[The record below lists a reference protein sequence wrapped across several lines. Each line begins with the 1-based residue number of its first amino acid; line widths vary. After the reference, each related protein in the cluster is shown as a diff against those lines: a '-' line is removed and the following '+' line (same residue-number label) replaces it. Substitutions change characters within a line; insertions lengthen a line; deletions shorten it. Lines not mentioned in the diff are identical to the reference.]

1 MGIFNKTDEELR
13 IIKERK
19 DLKELKE
26 AIKSN
31 KELAN
36 DKTGQDYLIKYIDDV
51 IDGKNNDFFESDFLI
66 RAFLKFDNVLDL
78 PNAIY
83 VIRNLLP
90 YGLNTPNYNAIK
102 EVILSDFL
110 GDGGYVTEG
119 IFDHEVY
126 ALFKD
131 FDNYLRIMKTIQG
144 KPSTRNNFKLI
155 AGYIKES
162 AKYSIDE
169 DTFTKS
175 IISTIDNLDD
185 SVLDI
190 PAYLKNELE
199 KDKKRAGIYSIS
211 HDDVISASSSLRRID
226 SQVEKIDNYILTLEE
241 KARDAINEADNGV
254 KKINESHN
262 IAIRELKEYKSSLE
276 KELKNILE
284 RHLEDSKIEIN
295 NKADAVF
302 SEILKKYQEQ
312 LDEFRKVSQNLSL
325 QNTRELTILKEETNK
340 SLNELREYVHNN
352 PELKSALTQA
362 EESAA
367 VRDKLLEIIKVE
379 QERPVDNEEEK
390 IVRGINRIVAPNTPK
405 VEIPDSIVTQ
415 SNVQIIKPYA
425 FKNAKDFAK
434 IMRNIEKQIALGES
448 NGAIYHKKIKEL
460 LACLMVG
467 DWPYMYGP
475 SGAGKGHTVRQ
486 VGSLLGQKVIDAGKI
501 GDVSS
506 VVGYIDAQGRFRAPS
521 ALEAVVDGCLIFF
534 DEFDN
539 GNPDTRVA
547 LNTMYSNLRDK
558 IIAPSSDQYI
568 RFAQEIDVPIN
579 PNMRMIAAGNTD
591 GNGSD
596 RQYTDRY
603 PIDESIK
610 ERLKYIYFD
619 YDNRVEKHILKDY
632 EDWYEFFIN
641 FRNACNEYAKSQGDE
656 NAQGNV
662 STRDAS
668 DINRDVNLNAKAL
681 DDMMNQYFVQ
691 SKESD
696 YRNALARQIAGL
708 YNIEYNQ
715 EYDDYHGT
723 LSEADGLVLA
733 KQFVTRCNKGIK
745 G

>member
-26 AIKSN
+26 TIKSN

-51 IDGKNNDFFESDFLI
+51 IDGKDNDFFESDFLI

-78 PNAIY
+78 TNAIY

-110 GDGGYVTEG
+110 GNGGYVTEG

-131 FDNYLRIMKTIQG
+131 FDNYLRIMKTVQG
-144 KPSTRNNFKLI
+144 KPVTRNNFKLI

-199 KDKKRAGIYSIS
+199 KDKKRAGVYSIS

-390 IVRGINRIVAPNTPK
+390 IVRGINRIVVPNTPK

>member
-1 MGIFNKTDEELR
+1 MRT
-13 IIKERK
+13 
-19 DLKELKE
+19 
-26 AIKSN
+26 
-31 KELAN
+31 
-36 DKTGQDYLIKYIDDV
+36 
-51 IDGKNNDFFESDFLI
+51 
-66 RAFLKFDNVLDL
+66 
-78 PNAIY
+78 
-83 VIRNLLP
+83 IRN
-90 YGLNTPNYNAIK
+90 NEKAVKNFK
-102 EVILSDFL
+102 K
-110 GDGGYVTEG
+110 VTE
-119 IFDHEVY
+119 
-126 ALFKD
+126 
-131 FDNYLRIMKTIQG
+131 
-144 KPSTRNNFKLI
+144 
-155 AGYIKES
+155 YIKKS
-162 AKYSIDE
+162 AKFSIDE
-169 DTFTKS
+169 NTFVKS
-175 IISTIDNLDD
+175 IISTIENLDE
-185 SVLDI
+185 SVLDVDK
-190 PAYLKNELE
+190 YLEDELE
-199 KDKKRAGIYSIS
+199 KDKKRAGVYAIS
-211 HDDVISASSSLRRID
+211 HEDIMTASSTMRKID
-226 SQVEKIDNYILTLEE
+226 SQIEKLDSLVTVLDE
-241 KARDAINEADNGV
+241 KENDINRSTNDG
-254 KKINESHN
+254 INKLNKTKSELVN
-262 IAIRELKEYKSSLE
+262 ELKGYKSTLE
-276 KELKNILE
+276 KELKNLLE
-284 RHLEDSKIEIN
+284 QHLANVKIEIN
-295 NKADAVF
+295 NKADTVF

-312 LDEFRKVSQNLSL
+312 LEEFRKVSENLSI
-325 QNTRELTILKEETNK
+325 QNARELTILKTETDK

-352 PELKSALTQA
+352 PELQSALNTA

-379 QERPVDNEEEK
+379 QERPVDNSEEK
-390 IVRGINRIVAPNTPK
+390 IVRGINRIVVPNTPK
-405 VEIPDSIVTQ
+405 VEIPDSVVAQ

-434 IMRNIEKQIALGES
+434 IMKNIEKQIAFGES

-486 VGSLLGQKVIDAGKI
+486 VGSFLGQKVIDAGKI
-501 GDVSS
+501 GDVPS
-506 VVGYIDAQGRFRAPS
+506 VLGYIDAQGRFRAPS
-521 ALEAVVDGCLIFF
+521 ALEAVVDGCLVFF

-558 IIAPSSDQYI
+558 ITDPSSDQYI

-619 YDNRVEKHILKDY
+619 YDNRVEQHILKDY
-632 EDWYEFFIN
+632 KDWYEFFIN

-668 DINRDVNLNAKAL
+668 DINRDINLNAKEL

-696 YRNALARQIAGL
+696 YRNALARQIAKV

-733 KQFVTRCNKGIK
+733 KQFVTRCNKSIK

>member
-26 AIKSN
+26 TIKSN

-51 IDGKNNDFFESDFLI
+51 IDGKDNDFFESDFLI

-78 PNAIY
+78 TNAIY

-110 GDGGYVTEG
+110 GNGGYVTEG

-131 FDNYLRIMKTIQG
+131 FDNYLRIMKTVQG
-144 KPSTRNNFKLI
+144 KPVTRNNFKLI

-390 IVRGINRIVAPNTPK
+390 IVRGINRIVVPNTPK

>member
-1 MGIFNKTDEELR
+1 
-13 IIKERK
+13 KE
-19 DLKELKE
+19 
-26 AIKSN
+26 
-31 KELAN
+31 
-36 DKTGQDYLIKYIDDV
+36 
-51 IDGKNNDFFESDFLI
+51 
-66 RAFLKFDNVLDL
+66 
-78 PNAIY
+78 
-83 VIRNLLP
+83 
-90 YGLNTPNYNAIK
+90 
-102 EVILSDFL
+102 
-110 GDGGYVTEG
+110 
-119 IFDHEVY
+119 IFDY
-126 ALFKD
+126 SMYSLFKN
-131 FDNYLRIMKTIQG
+131 FDNYTRVMRTIR
-144 KPSTRNNFKLI
+144 KNNKAIENFNKLNE
-155 AGYIKES
+155 YIKKS
-162 AKYSIDE
+162 AKFSIDE
-169 DTFTKS
+169 DSFVKS
-175 IISTIDNLDD
+175 IISTIEGLDD
-185 SVLDI
+185 SVLNVDT
-190 PAYLKNELE
+190 YLESEIE
-199 KDKKRAGIYSIS
+199 KDKKRVGIYALS
-211 HDDVISASSSLRRID
+211 HDDIMTASNTMRRID
-226 SQVEKIDNYILTLEE
+226 SQMEKLDNYITIAEE
-241 KARDAINEADNGV
+241 KSKNIINTT
-254 KKINESHN
+254 NES
-262 IAIRELKEYKSSLE
+262 ELKIKQATELSIIELKKYRSTLE
-276 KELKNILE
+276 KELKNLLE
-284 RHLEDSKIEIN
+284 QHLENVKIEIN
-295 NKADAVF
+295 NKADTVF

-312 LDEFRKVSQNLSL
+312 LEEFRIVSKNLSI
-325 QNTRELTILKEETNK
+325 QSTRELTLLKEETDK

-379 QERPVDNEEEK
+379 QERPVDTSEEK
-390 IVRGINRIVAPNTPK
+390 IVRGINRIVVPNTKK
-405 VEIPDSIVTQ
+405 VEIPDSVVTQ

-434 IMRNIEKQIALGES
+434 VMRNIEKQIALGES
-448 NGAIYHKKIKEL
+448 NGGIYHKKIKEL

-501 GDVSS
+501 GDVPS
-506 VVGYIDAQGRFRAPS
+506 VIGYIDPQGRFRAPS
-521 ALEAVVDGCLIFF
+521 ALEAVVDGCLVFF

-558 IIAPSSDQYI
+558 ITDPSSDQYI

-619 YDNRVEKHILKDY
+619 YDNRVEQHILKDY
-632 EDWYEFFIN
+632 KDWYEFFIN
-641 FRNACNEYAKSQGDE
+641 FRNACIEYAKSQGDE

-668 DINRDVNLNAKAL
+668 DINRDINLNAKEL

-696 YRNALARQIAGL
+696 YRNALARQIAKV

>member
-1 MGIFNKTDEELR
+1 MGLFNKTEEELR
-13 IIKERK
+13 IIEEKK
-19 DLKELKE
+19 QLKELKE
-26 AIKSN
+26 ALKSN
-31 KELAN
+31 KDLASDQIGLN
-36 DKTGQDYLIKYIDDV
+36 KLLDYIDEFSE
-51 IDGKNNDFFESDFLI
+51 GKKEDFLDTDFLI
-66 RAFLKFDNVLDL
+66 RSFLKFNKVTDL
-78 PNAIY
+78 YEAIFIIKY
-83 VIRNLLP
+83 LLP
-90 YGLNTPNYNAIK
+90 YGINTPNYESIK
-102 EVILSDFL
+102 EVIINNFL
-110 GDGGYVTEG
+110 GEYGYLKRK
-119 IFDHEVY
+119 IFDY
-126 ALFKD
+126 SLYSLIKD
-131 FDNYLRIMKTIQG
+131 FDNFTRVMNTIS
-144 KPSTRNNFKLI
+144 KNEKAVENFNKLNE
-155 AGYIKES
+155 YIIKA
-162 AKYSIDE
+162 AKYSVDE
-169 DTFTKS
+169 ESFVKS
-175 IISTIDNLDD
+175 IISTIEGLDD
-185 SVLDI
+185 SVLNVDT
-190 PAYLKNELE
+190 YLESEIE
-199 KDKKRAGIYSIS
+199 KDKKRAGVYALS
-211 HDDVISASSSLRRID
+211 HDDIMTASSTMRKID
-226 SQVEKIDNYILTLEE
+226 SQMEKLDNYITIVEE
-241 KARDAINEADNGV
+241 KSKNIINTT
-254 KKINESHN
+254 NES
-262 IAIRELKEYKSSLE
+262 ELKIKQATELSIIELKKYRSTLE
-276 KELKNILE
+276 KELKHLLE
-284 RHLEDSKIEIN
+284 QHLENVKIEIN
-295 NKADAVF
+295 NKADTVF

-312 LDEFRKVSQNLSL
+312 LEEFRIVSKNLSI
-325 QNTRELTILKEETNK
+325 QSTRELTLLKEETDK

-379 QERPVDNEEEK
+379 QERPVDTSEEK
-390 IVRGINRIVAPNTPK
+390 IVRGINRIVVPNTKK
-405 VEIPDSIVTQ
+405 VEIPDSVVTQ

-434 IMRNIEKQIALGES
+434 VMRNIEKQIALGES
-448 NGAIYHKKIKEL
+448 KGGIYHKKIKEL

-501 GDVSS
+501 GDVPS
-506 VVGYIDAQGRFRAPS
+506 VVGYIDPQGRFRAPS
-521 ALEAVVDGCLIFF
+521 ALEAVVDGCLVFF

-558 IIAPSSDQYI
+558 IIDPSSDQYI

-619 YDNRVEKHILKDY
+619 YDNRVEQHILKDY
-632 EDWYEFFIN
+632 KDWYEFFIN

-668 DINRDVNLNAKAL
+668 DINRDINLNAKEL

-696 YRNALARQIAGL
+696 YRNALARQIAKV

>member
-1 MGIFNKTDEELR
+1 MGLFNKTEEELR
-13 IIKERK
+13 IIEEKK
-19 DLKELKE
+19 QLKELKE
-26 AIKSN
+26 ALKSN
-31 KELAN
+31 KDLAS
-36 DKTGQDYLIKYIDDV
+36 DQTGLNKLLDYIDEFSE
-51 IDGKNNDFFESDFLI
+51 GKKEDFLDTDFLI
-66 RAFLKFDNVLDL
+66 RSFLKFNKVTDL
-78 PNAIY
+78 YEAIF
-83 VIRNLLP
+83 IIKSLLP
-90 YGLNTPNYNAIK
+90 YGINTPNYESIK
-102 EVILSDFL
+102 EVIINDFL
-110 GDGGYVTEG
+110 GEYGYLKRK
-119 IFDHEVY
+119 IFDY
-126 ALFKD
+126 SLYSLIKD
-131 FDNYLRIMKTIQG
+131 FDNFTRVMKTIS
-144 KPSTRNNFKLI
+144 KNEKAVENFNKLNE
-155 AGYIKES
+155 YIIKA

-169 DTFTKS
+169 ESFVKS
-175 IISTIDNLDD
+175 IISTIEGLDD
-185 SVLDI
+185 SVLNID
-190 PAYLKNELE
+190 AYLESEIE
-199 KDKKRAGIYSIS
+199 KDKKRVGIYAIS
-211 HDDVISASSSLRRID
+211 HDDIMTASNTMRRID
-226 SQVEKIDNYILTLEE
+226 SQMEKLDNYITVVEE
-241 KARDAINEADNGV
+241 KSKNIINTT
-254 KKINESHN
+254 NES
-262 IAIRELKEYKSSLE
+262 ELKIKQATELSIIELKKYRSTLE
-276 KELKNILE
+276 KELKNLLE
-284 RHLEDSKIEIN
+284 KHLENVKIEIN
-295 NKADAVF
+295 NKADTVF

-312 LDEFRKVSQNLSL
+312 LEEFRIVSKNLSI
-325 QNTRELTILKEETNK
+325 QSTRELTLLKEETDK

-379 QERPVDNEEEK
+379 QERPVDTSEEK
-390 IVRGINRIVAPNTPK
+390 IVRGINRIVVPNTPK
-405 VEIPDSIVTQ
+405 VEIPDSVVTQ

-425 FKNAKDFAK
+425 FKNAKDFEK
-434 IMRNIEKQIALGES
+434 IMRNIEKQITLGES

-521 ALEAVVDGCLIFF
+521 ALEAVVDGCLVFF

-558 IIAPSSDQYI
+558 IIDPSSDQYI

-668 DINRDVNLNAKAL
+668 DINRDINLNAKAL

-696 YRNALARQIAGL
+696 YRNALARQIAGV

-715 EYDDYHGT
+715 EYDDYHGA

>member
-36 DKTGQDYLIKYIDDV
+36 DKTGQEFLIKYIEDV
-51 IDGKNNDFFESDFLI
+51 IDGKDNAFFESDFLI

-78 PNAIY
+78 TNAIY
-83 VIRNLLP
+83 VVRNLLP

-110 GDGGYVTEG
+110 GNGGYVTEG

-131 FDNYLRIMKTIQG
+131 FDNYLRIMKTVQA

-155 AGYIKES
+155 ASYIKES

-190 PAYLKNELE
+190 PAYFKNELE

-226 SQVEKIDNYILTLEE
+226 SQIEKIDNYILNLEE

-254 KKINESHN
+254 KKINERHS

-340 SLNELREYVHNN
+340 SLNELREYVSNN
-352 PELKSALTQA
+352 PELKEYLKQA
-362 EESAA
+362 EESA
-367 VRDKLLEIIKVE
+367 VIRKKIIEIV
-379 QERPVDNEEEK
+379 NEEKKNEPLEET
-390 IVRGINRIVAPNTPK
+390 GIDAKVVKGISRIVVPHSLS
-405 VEIPDSIVTQ
+405 VEVPDSV
-415 SNVQIIKPYA
+415 VLPKDVKIIKPYA
-425 FKNAKDFAK
+425 YKNAKDFAK
-434 IMRNIEKQIALGES
+434 IMRNIKNKIEENKSKGV
-448 NGAIYHKKIKEL
+448 IYNDVIEEII
-460 LACLMVG
+460 ACLILG
-467 DWPYMYGP
+467 DWPYIYGP
-475 SGAGKGHTVRQ
+475 SGAGKGVMVNQ
-486 VGSLLGQKVIDAGKI
+486 IGELLCQKVIDNGKI
-501 GDVSS
+501 TEVHTVFGF
-506 VVGYIDAQGRFRAPS
+506 IDAQGRFRAPAS
-521 ALEAVVDGCLIFF
+521 VEAVTNGGILFL

-539 GNPDTRVA
+539 SFEDTMVA
-547 LNTMYSNLRDK
+547 INTMYSNLRDK
-558 IIAPSSDQYI
+558 INHPEKDYYI
-568 RFAQEIDVPIN
+568 KFAGEIDIPIN
-579 PNMRMIAAGNTD
+579 PNMRMIAAANTD
-591 GNGSD
+591 GSGRNLNYNARGK
-596 RQYTDRY
+596 
-603 PIDESIK
+603 IDESIQ
-610 ERLKYIYFD
+610 ERFKPIYVPYND
-619 YDNRVEKHILKDY
+619 EVEKMILNEY
-632 EDWYEFFIN
+632 ENWYTFFVR
-641 FRNACNEYAKSQGDE
+641 FRNACDEYAKTQNKDE
-656 NAQGNV
+656 AQGNA
-662 STRDAS
+662 STRDAADLLR
-668 DINRDVNLNAKAL
+668 DIKLNAKTL
-681 DDMMNQYFVQ
+681 DQIMRQYFVQ
-691 SKESD
+691 TKDSD
-696 YRNALARQIAGL
+696 YRNSLIR
-708 YNIEYNQ
+708 YM
-715 EYDDYHGT
+715 
-723 LSEADGLVLA
+723 
-733 KQFVTRCNKGIK
+733 CNAYGISDSLNLMYVMK
-745 G
+745 VHLQKHKKEI